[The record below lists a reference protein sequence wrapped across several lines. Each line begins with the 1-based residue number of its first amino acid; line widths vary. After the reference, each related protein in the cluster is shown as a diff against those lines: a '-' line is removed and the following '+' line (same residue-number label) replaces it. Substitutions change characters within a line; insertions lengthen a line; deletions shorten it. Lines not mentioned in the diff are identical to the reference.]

1 MAMRASWTRG
11 ALVVLTVGPGCGLAP
26 EIFVGAHS
34 EPHGA
39 PPERDAGTARGEDAS
54 TPERD
59 AGSGVEEDAGPV
71 TADDGG
77 TAVGADAGTLSCG
90 PMGARAVLTPP
101 CTRRELGVK
110 WNAAACESLFGCACA
125 GADCP
130 HRHPLRSASRGTPRA
145 LESSGAR
152 PPWPRLGLLV
162 AEGHPRQSAGR
173 GGARGRKWMDAIPE
187 KANEAP

>member
-11 ALVVLTVGPGCGLAP
+11 ALVLTVGPGCGLAP

-34 EPHGA
+34 EPRGVL
-39 PPERDAGTARGEDAS
+39 PERDAGTTRGEDAS
-54 TPERD
+54 PPERE

-90 PMGARAVLTPP
+90 PMDARAIRPPP
-101 CTRRELGVK
+101 CTTRRELGVK
-110 WNAAACESLFGCACA
+110 WNGAACESVFGCACA

-130 HRHPLRSASRGTPRA
+130 QLHPLRSECEQRYAACP
-145 LESSGAR
+145 
-152 PPWPRLGLLV
+152 
-162 AEGHPRQSAGR
+162 
-173 GGARGRKWMDAIPE
+173 
-187 KANEAP
+187 

>member
-1 MAMRASWTRG
+1 MNGYRMAMRASWTRG

-90 PMGARAVLTPP
+90 PMDARAVFPAP

-110 WNAAACESLFGCACA
+110 WNGAACETLIGCECA

-130 HRHPLRSASRGTPRA
+130 HLHPLHSKCEQRYAACP
-145 LESSGAR
+145 
-152 PPWPRLGLLV
+152 
-162 AEGHPRQSAGR
+162 
-173 GGARGRKWMDAIPE
+173 
-187 KANEAP
+187 